1 MLNLAALRYSYT
13 ACTKIVILKYT
24 LGGLTVLVFL
34 KKYWPYIVAALLV
47 AASYYGAFSYGK
59 KTCDAVW
66 SDTYNTLVE
75 QHNLRVAEIEKE
87 SSTAANLVVT
97 EVVEVERQVVK
108 VVNNYVPAVGCDGN
122 ALTLP
127 SSFVDA
133 WNKLNET
140 IK

>member
-1 MLNLAALRYSYT
+1 MLF
-13 ACTKIVILKYT
+13 
-24 LGGLTVLVFL
+24 FL
-34 KKYWPYIVAALLV
+34 KKYWPHMIAALLV

-59 KTCDAVW
+59 KACDSVW
-66 SDTYNTLVE
+66 SDAYSTLVE
-75 QHNLRVAEIEKE
+75 QHNLRVEEVEGE
-87 SSTAANLVVT
+87 SAKAASSVAA

-122 ALTLP
+122 GVTMTED
-127 SSFVDA
+127 FVAA